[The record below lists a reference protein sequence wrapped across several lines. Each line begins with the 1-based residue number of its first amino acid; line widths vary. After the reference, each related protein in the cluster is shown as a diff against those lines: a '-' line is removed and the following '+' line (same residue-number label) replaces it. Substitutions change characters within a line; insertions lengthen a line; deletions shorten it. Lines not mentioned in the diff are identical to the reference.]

1 MRVLHVIAR
10 MNFGGTAR
18 YLVELN
24 NGLTAN
30 GIENFI
36 AAGHVEGKESIDPSA
51 AGIRI
56 IDVASLARSLN
67 PLKDF
72 NAALELRKI
81 VAEIKPDIVH
91 THTFKAGLI
100 TRLQTGALKRV
111 AKKDIKFIHTF
122 HGHLFDDP
130 EFSGPKAQIIA
141 GIEKSLA
148 KRTDVLVSV
157 GLKVST
163 DLIARK
169 IGTRQQFVNIPPGV
183 RALPLADRRESRA
196 KFGISADK
204 AVIGWIARVTGVKNP
219 MRAIEI
225 ARALPDTQFLL
236 AGGGDLLD
244 EIRAKA
250 PENMKILGWSEP
262 TELFAASDL
271 ILSTSENEGMPIAL
285 IEAQLAGLP
294 VVATDAGS
302 VAEVVLDGRTG
313 FVTEKDSAALITA
326 CKSLIEQPELRAEMG
341 QNARTHASK
350 YFSIDGM
357 VDSHLSMYNQMMK

>member
-30 GIENFI
+30 GIDNFI
-36 AAGHVEGKESIDPSA
+36 AAGHVEGKEIIDPSTQ
-51 AGIRI
+51 GLSI
-56 IDVASLARSLN
+56 INIASLARSLN
-67 PLKDF
+67 PPKDF
-72 NAALELRKI
+72 NAAFELRKI
-81 VAEIKPDIVH
+81 VADIKPDIIH

-100 TRLQTGALKRV
+100 TRLQTRGLKRK
-111 AKKDIKFIHTF
+111 AEKNIKFVHTF

-141 GIEKSLA
+141 GIERVLA
-148 KRTDVLVSV
+148 KKTDVLVSV

-163 DLIARK
+163 DLISRN
-169 IGTRQQFVNIPPGV
+169 IGTSQQFVNIPPGV
-183 RALPLADRRESRA
+183 RALPVAERREARE
-196 KFGISADK
+196 KFGISAEQS
-204 AVIGWIARVTGVKNP
+204 VIGWIARVTGVKNP
-219 MRAIEI
+219 MRAIEV

-236 AGGGDLLD
+236 AGGGDLL
-244 EIRAKA
+244 EEVRTQA
-250 PENMKILGWSEP
+250 PTNMKLLGWTEP
-262 TELFAASDL
+262 SELFAACDL

-294 VVATDAGS
+294 VVATDVGS

-313 FVTEKDSAALITA
+313 SVTTKESAALIAA
-326 CKSLIEQPELRAEMG
+326 CMHLIENPELRAEMG
-341 QNARTHASK
+341 INARKHANE

-357 VDSHLSMYNQMMK
+357 VSSHLSLYNRVMK